1 LDWRKSVL
9 AKLEWLGMEKVSF
22 CLNGTAWN
30 EEVGFGLTEK
40 ERERERLGWAV
51 LVCLVC
57 AREKGRR
64 YRGERAAKGRD
75 GERGRERKKERE

>member
-1 LDWRKSVL
+1 VGQKVIPRPLTPALLSPEGKQELNIRFCADWFCPDWNSLDWRKSVL

-40 ERERERLGWAV
+40 ERERERLG
-51 LVCLVC
+51 
-57 AREKGRR
+57 
-64 YRGERAAKGRD
+64 
-75 GERGRERKKERE
+75 